1 MAQAPRKKVSR
12 MGYHVAWICPVSD
25 IELLPAVL
33 MLDERH
39 ERPEIDTHSDEN
51 TYEYGSAAG
60 HNVVVATCRQ
70 GMTGNVNVSSI
81 TAPLFKT
88 FPNIRMTLLV
98 GIGGGV
104 PQPESFFNPL
114 DDLRLGDVV
123 VGWPT
128 SADGRGSVVY
138 YEYGR
143 SRVDGFEI
151 TGTMDKPHTVILNAL
166 PSLRLDDE
174 LGRSTFHQHMAKL
187 QNHDRFGARFKHP
200 GLEHDKLFQP
210 HYKHVGGYKSNCKDC
225 DSHQL
230 VERELRDNSQKDLF
244 IYHQGRIATGN
255 SVIMDGEKR
264 DSISALCGGALC
276 VEMEAAG
283 VEVNSR
289 CLVIRGISDYAD
301 SHKSDRW
308 RSYAAGK
315 AVVFARELLGKI
327 PARDVK
333 EKMASGQ
340 LPLFYP
346 EPMVIE
352 VADMNPNEEKPSQ
365 SLLVGQEGVEVPRG
379 QTDEWH
385 HVPSSYSVEHV

>member
-12 MGYHVAWICPVSD
+12 IDYHVAWICPVSD
-25 IELLPAVL
+25 LELLPAIL
-33 MLDERH
+33 MLDEEH

-51 TYEYGSAAG
+51 IYEFGSAAG

-104 PQPESFFNPL
+104 PQPNSFSDPPN
-114 DDLRLGDVV
+114 DLRLGDVV

-128 SADGRGSVVY
+128 SADGRGSVIY

-143 SRVDGFEI
+143 SRVDEFEI
-151 TGTMDKPHTVILNAL
+151 IGTIDKPHTVILNAL
-166 PSLRLDDE
+166 PSLKLDHD
-174 LGRSTFHQHMAKL
+174 LGRSTFHQHMARL
-187 QNHDRFGARFKHP
+187 QSHGRLGGRFKHP
-200 GLEHDKLFQP
+200 GFEHDKLFQP
-210 HYKHVGGYKSNCKDC
+210 NYKHVGGYTSNCKDC
-225 DSHQL
+225 DRHKL
-230 VERELRDNSQKDLF
+230 VERVPRDDSQKDLF

-264 DSISALCGGALC
+264 DSISAQCGGALC
-276 VEMEAAG
+276 IEMEAAG

-352 VADMNPNEEKPSQ
+352 VADMNPSEDKPSQ
-365 SLLVGQEGVEVPRG
+365 SLLVGQEGVEVPR
-379 QTDEWH
+379 D
-385 HVPSSYSVEHV
+385 

>member
-1 MAQAPRKKVSR
+1 MAQSPRKKLARTS
-12 MGYHVAWICPVSD
+12 YHVAWICPVAD
-25 IELLPAVL
+25 LELLPAIL
-33 MLDERH
+33 MMDEEH
-39 ERPEIDTHSDEN
+39 ERPDIDNHADEN
-51 TYEYGSAAG
+51 IYEFGSAAG
-60 HNVVVATCRQ
+60 HNIVLATCRQ

-104 PQPESFFNPL
+104 PQPDSFSDPL
-114 DDLRLGDVV
+114 NDLRLGDVV

-128 SADGRGSVVY
+128 SADGRGAVVY
-138 YEYGR
+138 FEYGR

-166 PSLRLDDE
+166 PSLKLDHD
-174 LGRSTFHQHMAKL
+174 LGRSTFDQYMAKL
-187 QNHDRFGARFKHP
+187 QKHERLGKRFKHP
-200 GLEHDKLFQP
+200 GLQHDKLFQP
-210 HYKHVGGYKSNCKDC
+210 SSIHLGGYTSNCKDC

-230 VERELRDNSQKDLF
+230 VRREPRTENQKELF
-244 IYHQGRIATGN
+244 IYHQGRIGTGN

-264 DSISALCGGALC
+264 DSISAQCGGALC
-276 VEMEAAG
+276 IEMEAAG

-301 SHKSDRW
+301 SHKSDLW

-333 EKMASGQ
+333 EKMALGSSA
-340 LPLFYP
+340 LYNS
-346 EPMVIE
+346 EP
-352 VADMNPNEEKPSQ
+352 N
-365 SLLVGQEGVEVPRG
+365 
-379 QTDEWH
+379 
-385 HVPSSYSVEHV
+385 